1 MTRTG
6 SRARKKS
13 LLFTESRRHCAA
25 KLNAQG
31 KVLENLA
38 AIFTVIAV
46 PQHVATTFFR
56 CHWRTFF
63 ALGLIAILGIVTAV
77 LTSCS
82 TSQSRQMFSP
92 PTIEGA
98 TFVGN
103 KTCAECHTNYARWFP
118 SSPHARLNISVSP
131 TKVPGG
137 IGCESCH
144 GPGSL
149 HVNAGGG
156 RRLIVNPRKFS
167 EACFGC
173 HTEQHAEF
181 NMPQRHPVMEG
192 KMTCVQC
199 HDPHGAD
206 IHKRGKGMVFA
217 RENETC
223 AECHREQTRLIV
235 FQHDA
240 MRDGCTTCH
249 APHGSI
255 NDKLLVQRD
264 NNLCLKC
271 HAQVPVAGGDI
282 YIGDVPHTTFLAR
295 GSCWSSG
302 CHTAVH
308 GSNVDRMLRY

>member
-1 MTRTG
+1 MP
-6 SRARKKS
+6 AKS
-13 LLFTESRRHCAA
+13 IKLASHESRRKAEIISSPID
-25 KLNAQG
+25 G
-31 KVLENLA
+31 GFSLENNV
-38 AIFTVIAV
+38 TVLTVASV
-46 PQHVATTFFR
+46 PVRRSTEFFR
-56 CHWRTFF
+56 SHWRVFL
-63 ALGLIAILGIVTAV
+63 AISLMGLIGLVSVV

-82 TSQSRQMFSP
+82 TTETRSIFSP
-92 PTIEGA
+92 PAIDGA

-103 KTCAECHTNYARWFP
+103 KTCAECHTNYTRSFH
-118 SSPHARLNISVSP
+118 SSPHARINISSSSA
-131 TKVPGG
+131 KVPGG

-156 RRLIVNPRKFS
+156 RRLIVNPRKDS
-167 EACFGC
+167 SACFGC

-181 NMPQRHPVMEG
+181 NLPQRHPVIEG

-206 IHKRGKGMVFA
+206 IFKRAGGMAFA

-223 AECHREQTRLIV
+223 AQCHHEQTRLVV

-249 APHGSI
+249 SPHGSI
-255 NDKLLVQRD
+255 NDKMLVQRD